1 MSQAWSQNS
10 VSILKELDSSQSSGL
25 SDSQIKERR
34 IRFGE
39 NILSNDE
46 DVGHLTI
53 ILRQLNN
60 PMVYTLVGASV
71 VAALLGERLD
81 AFAIIAIVIVNV
93 IIGYFQESK
102 AEAAISAL
110 KKLTVPKSRV
120 LREGKIQ
127 TVDSADVFPGDILI
141 LEAGDYVVA
150 DARIIEAYQMTSD
163 ESVLTGESLSVEKHS
178 DVLPEETELAERK
191 NMLFAGTAIA
201 SGSGRAIV
209 VATGMKSELGRVAGL
224 LHQSEVMITPIQKR
238 LSKVGNKLLILGGV
252 VILIVIAIGLYKGE
266 PLFEIFM
273 TAISLAV
280 AAIPEGLP
288 TVVTLALALAVRRM
302 TRRHALVRN
311 LSAVETLGSTDII
324 CTDKTGTL
332 TTGKMRVRE
341 VFTLSGHVED
351 ARKFK
356 GDELFYEALILCNN
370 ASLDFGGSG
379 DTTEIAL
386 LSQAEEH
393 GIDISQ
399 VREENLRSH
408 EWSFES
414 DRKRMSVAIEDQDH
428 TKIFCKGA
436 PESLLPICIL
446 SPSERE
452 AIESAVLELSGK
464 GRRILAFAHK
474 SEQPHNLSH
483 KKHSEVEKDFIFQCL
498 IAMADPPK
506 DETIDSIRACKEAG
520 IKVAMIT
527 GDHPITAN
535 AIAKELGIPVKGSF
549 DEVLTGKEINNLS
562 PAELSKK
569 VETTAV
575 YARVTPE
582 HKLKIIES
590 LQSNGHV
597 VAMTGDGV
605 NDAPALKKASIGV
618 AMGKAGTEVARQASA
633 MVLTD
638 DNFSTIVAAVEEGR
652 AIFGNVKRTIQYL
665 LSTNLA
671 EILTMLGAVLIGLPI
686 PLAPLCLLW
695 INLVTDG
702 FPSLAL
708 AAEPAEKGYLET
720 SGGPSPDSFFDRA
733 FIKEMIYVAL
743 IMTIIELVVYYYVF
757 NSSGVLTARSYAFTL
772 LVYLCLFR
780 SFSCRSDTKTFFELP
795 FNPWHLGSVVLPII
809 LQVLVQRTDTYEV
822 LFKVRSLSLE
832 ENIYLFVLG
841 AVPVTIVEL
850 VKLWRRRKRSLAI

>member
-1 MSQAWSQNS
+1 MKKQVWSQNS
-10 VSILKELDSSQSSGL
+10 ISLLKDLDSSQSHGL
-25 SDSQIKERR
+25 SDSQVKERCNQY
-34 IRFGE
+34 GQ
-39 NILSNDE
+39 NILTKGVE
-46 DVGHLTI
+46 VGRMTI
-53 ILRQLNN
+53 AFRQLNN
-60 PMVYTLVGASV
+60 PMVYTLACASV
-71 VAALLGERLD
+71 VAALLGEKLD
-81 AFAIIAIVIVNV
+81 ALAIIAIVIVNV
-93 IIGYFQESK
+93 IIGFIQEAK
-102 AEAAISAL
+102 AEAAIQAL

-127 TVDSADVFPGDILI
+127 TVNSEDIFPGDILI

-150 DARIIEAYQMTSD
+150 DARIIEAYQMTSN
-163 ESVLTGESLSVEKHS
+163 ESVLTGESLPIEKRS

-209 VATGMKSELGRVAGL
+209 VATGMKSELGQVAGL
-224 LHQSEVMITPIQKR
+224 LHQAEVKTTPIQER
-238 LSKVGNKLLILGGV
+238 LAKVGQKLLILGGI
-252 VILIVIAIGLYKGE
+252 VILLVIAIGLYKGE

-302 TRRHALVRN
+302 TRRNALVRN

-341 VFTLSGHVED
+341 VFTLSGKVQD
-351 ARKFK
+351 ARKFT
-356 GDELFYEALILCNN
+356 GDELFNQALILCNN

-386 LSQAEEH
+386 LAQAEEH
-393 GIDISQ
+393 GISISQ
-399 VREENLRSH
+399 VREGNLRSH

-414 DRKRMSVAIEDQDH
+414 DRKRMSVAIQDGDH

-436 PESLLPICIL
+436 PESLLPLCIL
-446 SPSERE
+446 SAAERE
-452 AIESAVLELSGK
+452 SIEMAVLELSGK
-464 GRRILAFAHK
+464 GRRILAFAYKDDHSHNISDK
-474 SEQPHNLSH
+474 S
-483 KKHSEVEKDFIFQCL
+483 HSEIENDLIFLCL
-498 IAMADPPK
+498 IALADPPK
-506 DETIDSIRACKEAG
+506 EQTIDSIRACKEAG
-520 IKVAMIT
+520 IKVVMIT

-535 AIAKELGIPVKGSF
+535 AIANELGIPVLGSF
-549 DEVLTGKEINNLS
+549 DEVLTGKEINTLS
-562 PAELSKK
+562 SDELSQK
-569 VETTAV
+569 VERTAV

-618 AMGKAGTEVARQASA
+618 AMGKGGTEVARQASS
-633 MVLTD
+633 MILTD
-638 DNFSTIVAAVEEGR
+638 DDFSTIVSAVEEGR

-671 EILTMLGAVLIGLPI
+671 EILTMLGAVLLGLPV
-686 PLAPLCLLW
+686 PLTPLCLLW

-708 AAEPAEKGYLET
+708 AAEPAEKGLLKT
-720 SGGPSPDSFFDRA
+720 SGGPSPESFFDRQ
-733 FIKEMIYVAL
+733 FMREMIYVGL
-743 IMTIIELVVYYYVF
+743 IMTAIELIVYNYVF
-757 NSSGVLTARSYAFTL
+757 KTSGMLSARSYAFTL

-780 SFSCRSDTKTFFELP
+780 SFSCRSDSKTFFELP
-795 FNPWHLGSVVLPII
+795 FNPWHLGSVVLPIV
-809 LQVLVQRTDTYEV
+809 LQVFIQRTEAYEA
-822 LFKVRSLSLE
+822 LFKVRSLSFE

-841 AVPVTIVEL
+841 IIPVTILEL
-850 VKLWRRRKRSLAI
+850 VKLWRRK